1 MEGVDAETIFVR
13 LIRARMCSLGVG
25 SFRTSGVRAASFRC
39 TCIEWRFSGET
50 SGPANVGRFDGRS
63 NTEVLDRWHEEQDPV
78 QRASSVAVVPP
89 PQPLADP
96 RRGLTFTP
104 SHIFGAVLA
113 FLPVITVASPSAET
127 RMTVAGCSLT

>member
-13 LIRARMCSLGVG
+13 LIRGRMCSLGVG

-63 NTEVLDRWHEEQDPV
+63 NTEVLDRWVFQTRRVARTARHGRLRAVREQAARTELPCLTEVDV
-78 QRASSVAVVPP
+78 RKRSVEASGP
-89 PQPLADP
+89 
-96 RRGLTFTP
+96 
-104 SHIFGAVLA
+104 
-113 FLPVITVASPSAET
+113 
-127 RMTVAGCSLT
+127 